1 MIAWLLRLIVAVLIV
16 RAVWRFLAGVAQGLQ
31 PPSSTAGTRGPS
43 PVALARDPICG
54 TYVVPERALTI
65 GRGDDIQYFCSKRCR
80 DQYSEARRLAS

>member
-16 RAVWRFLAGVAQGLQ
+16 RAVWRFLGGLAQGLRT
-31 PPSSTAGTRGPS
+31 PDSAGGSRGAS

-54 TYVVPERALTI
+54 TYVVPTRALTL

-80 DQYSEARRLAS
+80 DQYAEARRLAS

>member
-16 RAVWRFLAGVAQGLQ
+16 RAVWRLLAGVAQGLRT
-31 PPSSTAGTRGPS
+31 PDSTGGTRGSS

-54 TYVVPERALTI
+54 TYVVPARALTI

-80 DQYSEARRLAS
+80 DQYSQARRLAS